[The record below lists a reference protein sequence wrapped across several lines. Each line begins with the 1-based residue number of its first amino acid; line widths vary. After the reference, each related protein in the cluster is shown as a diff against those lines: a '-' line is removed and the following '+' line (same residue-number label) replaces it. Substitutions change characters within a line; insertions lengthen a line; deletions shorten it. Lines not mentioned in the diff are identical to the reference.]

1 MKKLLLT
8 TAIAGVMVSGSA
20 FAQTTITGELRLN
33 YKAVGDVTVAA
44 GASSTGA
51 VNGFGQEQQINIQ
64 TKGKLNVLGLDY
76 AAGFSL
82 ENDGA
87 QSTTL
92 FNENTYM
99 DFTNA
104 SSGTTISI
112 SRDHIQRSDSDRS
125 AAVLVGFSPNE
136 LSADG
141 PTSSRT
147 IFSQNI
153 GPAVGQAVT
162 ASILQKTPIGTFS
175 YSFAPT
181 GNADQTTTASSNP
194 VSQSSESTAENDEE
208 SAYEYGFTGD
218 FGVKG
223 LNTYY
228 FKSHQKKSAGVA
240 AQTRDSEARSWG
252 IAYNMGQF
260 SLGYADKKYNLIQ
273 TGAGAGLTAGTND
286 ISEKHY
292 GVAYAVDNNL
302 TIGAVYGKADYT
314 GATVNQKSKG
324 VNIGYNLGP
333 VALTVGYAKNT
344 DVGGTSGADTD
355 VGMVRLIGAF

>member
-33 YKAVGDVTVAA
+33 YKVLGNVKVLD
-44 GASSTGA
+44 GAESTGA
-51 VNGFGQEQQINIQ
+51 VRGFGQEQQINFQ
-64 TKGKLNVLGLDY
+64 TKGKLNVGGLDY
-76 AAGFSL
+76 AAGFSM

-112 SRDHIQRSDSDRS
+112 GRDHIQRSDSDRS

-136 LSADG
+136 LSENG
-141 PTSSRT
+141 PTKT

-153 GPAVGQAVT
+153 GPATGQALS
-162 ASILQKTPIGTFS
+162 ASILQKTPVGTFS
-175 YSFAPT
+175 YSYAPS
-181 GNADQTTTASSNP
+181 GNADQTTTSSSNT
-194 VSQSSESTAENDEE
+194 SNFGSEAASENDEE
-208 SAYEYGFTGD
+208 AAYEYGFTGD

-228 FKSHQKKSAGVA
+228 FKSEQKKTSGVA
-240 AQTRDSEARSWG
+240 AQLRDSDARSIG
-252 IAYNMGQF
+252 ISYNMGQF
-260 SLGYADKKYNLIQ
+260 SFGYADKKYNFIK
-273 TGAGAGLTAGTND
+273 TAGGSGNTAGTND
-286 ISEKHY
+286 IREKHY
-292 GVAYAVDNNL
+292 GVGYAVNNTL
-302 TIGAVYGKADYT
+302 SIGAIYAKGDFD
-314 GATVNQKSKG
+314 GSEATQKTKG

-333 VALTVGYAKNT
+333 VAMTVGYAKNT
-344 DVGGTSGADTD
+344 DVGGTEGAETNQ
-355 VGMVRLIGAF
+355 GMIRFIGMF

>member
-20 FAQTTITGELRLN
+20 FAQTTISGELRLN
-33 YKAVGDVTVAA
+33 YKAVG
-44 GASSTGA
+44 GISPSGTGA
-51 VNGFGQEQQINIQ
+51 VNGFGQEQQINVH

-87 QSTTL
+87 QTTTL

-112 SRDHIQRSDSDRS
+112 SRDHIQRSDTDRS

-147 IFSQNI
+147 LFSQNI

-162 ASILQKTPIGTFS
+162 MSILQKTPIGTFS
-175 YSFAPT
+175 YAYAPT

-194 VSQSSESTAENDEE
+194 VSQGSESTAENDEE

-228 FKSHQKKSAGVA
+228 FKSNQKKS
-240 AQTRDSEARSWG
+240 S
-252 IAYNMGQF
+252 
-260 SLGYADKKYNLIQ
+260 
-273 TGAGAGLTAGTND
+273 GLQLKLETLMLDQLELAITW
-286 ISEKHY
+286 
-292 GVAYAVDNNL
+292 DNSQLVTQIRNITL
-302 TIGAVYGKADYT
+302 
-314 GATVNQKSKG
+314 SKRQ
-324 VNIGYNLGP
+324 VVQVQLLQQMI
-333 VALTVGYAKNT
+333 
-344 DVGGTSGADTD
+344 
-355 VGMVRLIGAF
+355 

>member
-33 YKAVGDVTVAA
+33 YKAIGNV
-44 GASSTGA
+44 SPNSTSA
-51 VNGFGQEQQINIQ
+51 INGFGQEQQINVQ

-112 SRDHIQRSDSDRS
+112 SRDHVQRSDTDRS

-141 PTSSRT
+141 STANRT

-162 ASILQKTPIGTFS
+162 ASIIQATPIGRFS
-175 YSFAPT
+175 YSYAPT
-181 GNADQTTTASSNP
+181 GNADQTTTSSSNP
-194 VSQSSESTAENDEE
+194 ISQSSEATAENDEE

-240 AQTRDSEARSWG
+240 AQTRDSEARSIG
-252 IAYNMGQF
+252 VAYNMGQF
-260 SLGYADKKYNLIQ
+260 SVGYADKKYNFIKQ
-273 TGAGAGLTAGTND
+273 SGGSGSTANTAD
-286 ISEKHY
+286 ITEKHY
-292 GVAYAVDNNL
+292 GVAYAVNNTL
-302 TIGAVYGKADYT
+302 SIGAIYAKGEYS
-314 GATVNQKSKG
+314 GSPATQTTKG
-324 VNIGYNLGP
+324 INIGYNLGP
-333 VALTVGYAKNT
+333 VALTVGYAQNE
-344 DVGGTSGADTD
+344 DLGGVAGAENNQ
-355 VGMVRLIGAF
+355 GMIRFIGAF

>member
-33 YKAVGDVTVAA
+33 YKAVGNI
-44 GASSTGA
+44 GPSGTGA
-51 VNGFGQEQQINIQ
+51 VNGFGQEQQINVQ

-82 ENDGA
+82 ENDGT

-104 SSGTTISI
+104 SSGTTFSI
-112 SRDHIQRSDSDRS
+112 SRDHVQRSDTDRS
-125 AAVLVGFSPNE
+125 AAVLVGFTPNE

-141 PTSSRT
+141 PTTSRT
-147 IFSQNI
+147 LFSQSI

-162 ASILQKTPIGTFS
+162 ATLLQKTPIGTFS
-175 YSFAPT
+175 YSYAPT
-181 GNADQTTTASSNP
+181 GNADQIITASSSP
-194 VSQSSESTAENDEE
+194 LSQSSESTAENDEE

-228 FKSHQKKSAGVA
+228 FKSSQKKSPGVST
-240 AQTRDSEARSWG
+240 QTRDSEARSIG
-252 IAYNMGQF
+252 VAYNMGQF
-260 SLGYADKKYNLIQ
+260 SVGYADKKYNYIKQ
-273 TGAGAGLTAGTND
+273 SGSTGSTANTAD

-302 TIGAVYGKADYT
+302 SIGAIYAKGEYT
-314 GATVNQKSKG
+314 GSPATQTTKG

-333 VALTVGYAKNT
+333 VALTVGYAQST
-344 DVGGTSGADTD
+344 DVGGTTG
-355 VGMVRLIGAF
+355 VENNQGMIRFIGAF

>member
-20 FAQTTITGELRLN
+20 IAQTTITGELRLN
-33 YKAVGDVTVAA
+33 YKAIGNV
-44 GASSTGA
+44 SPNSTSA
-51 VNGFGQEQQINIQ
+51 INGFGQEQQINVQ

-112 SRDHIQRSDSDRS
+112 SRDHVQRSDTDRS

-141 PTSSRT
+141 STANRT

-162 ASILQKTPIGTFS
+162 ASIIQATPIGRFS
-175 YSFAPT
+175 YSYAPT

-194 VSQSSESTAENDEE
+194 ISQSSEATAENDEE

-240 AQTRDSEARSWG
+240 AQTRDSEARSIG
-252 IAYNMGQF
+252 VAYNMGQF
-260 SLGYADKKYNLIQ
+260 SVGYADKKYNFIKQ
-273 TGAGAGLTAGTND
+273 SGGSGSTANTAD
-286 ISEKHY
+286 ITEKHY
-292 GVAYAVDNNL
+292 GVAYAVNNTL
-302 TIGAVYGKADYT
+302 SIGAIYAKGEYS
-314 GATVNQKSKG
+314 GSPATQTTKG
-324 VNIGYNLGP
+324 INIGYNLGP
-333 VALTVGYAKNT
+333 VALTVGYAQNE
-344 DVGGTSGADTD
+344 DLGGVAGAENNQ
-355 VGMVRLIGAF
+355 GMIRFIGAF

>member
-33 YKAVGDVTVAA
+33 YKAVGNVSTASGAA
-44 GASSTGA
+44 PSTGA
-51 VNGFGQEQQINIQ
+51 INGFGQEQQINIQ

-82 ENDGA
+82 ENDG
-87 QSTTL
+87 QQTTTL

-104 SSGTTISI
+104 SSGTTLSI
-112 SRDHIQRSDSDRS
+112 SRDHIQRSDTDRS
-125 AAVLVGFSPNE
+125 AAALVGFTPNE

-141 PTSSRT
+141 PVKT

-153 GPAVGQAVT
+153 GPAVGQAMT

-175 YSFAPT
+175 YSYAPT
-181 GNADQTTTASSNP
+181 GDADQTTTSN
-194 VSQSSESTAENDEE
+194 STWLSANSESTAENDEE

-228 FKSHQKKSAGVA
+228 FKSSQKKSSGVA
-240 AQTRDSEARSWG
+240 AQVRDSEARSLG
-252 IAYNMGQF
+252 VAYNMGQF
-260 SLGYADKKYNLIQ
+260 SVGYADKKYNFIKTAGG
-273 TGAGAGLTAGTND
+273 TGATAGTND

-302 TIGAVYGKADYT
+302 SIGAIYAKGDFSGST
-314 GATVNQKSKG
+314 ATQKTKG

-333 VALTVGYAKNT
+333 VALTVGYAQNT
-344 DVGGTSGADTD
+344 DVGGTAGAENNQ
-355 VGMVRLIGAF
+355 GMIRFIGAF

>member
-33 YKAVGDVTVAA
+33 YKAVGNVSTASGAA
-44 GASSTGA
+44 PSTGA
-51 VNGFGQEQQINIQ
+51 INGFGQEQQINIQ

-82 ENDGA
+82 ENDG
-87 QSTTL
+87 QQTTTL

-104 SSGTTISI
+104 SSGTTLSI
-112 SRDHIQRSDSDRS
+112 SRDHIQRSDTDRS
-125 AAVLVGFSPNE
+125 AAALVGFTPNE

-141 PTSSRT
+141 PVKT

-153 GPAVGQAVT
+153 GPAVGQAMT

-175 YSFAPT
+175 YSYAPT
-181 GNADQTTTASSNP
+181 GNADQTTTSGSNP
-194 VSQSSESTAENDEE
+194 VNQGSESTGENTEE

-228 FKSHQKKSAGVA
+228 FKSSQKKSSGVA
-240 AQTRDSEARSWG
+240 AQTRDSEARSLG
-252 IAYNMGQF
+252 VAYNMGQF
-260 SLGYADKKYNLIQ
+260 SVGYADKKYNFIKQ
-273 TGAGAGLTAGTND
+273 SGGTGSTANTAD

-302 TIGAVYGKADYT
+302 SIGAIYAKGDFT
-314 GATVNQKSKG
+314 GSAATQTTKG
-324 VNIGYNLGP
+324 INIGYNLGP
-333 VALTVGYAKNT
+333 VALTVGYAQST
-344 DVGGTSGADTD
+344 DVGGTAG
-355 VGMVRLIGAF
+355 VENNQGMIRFIGAF